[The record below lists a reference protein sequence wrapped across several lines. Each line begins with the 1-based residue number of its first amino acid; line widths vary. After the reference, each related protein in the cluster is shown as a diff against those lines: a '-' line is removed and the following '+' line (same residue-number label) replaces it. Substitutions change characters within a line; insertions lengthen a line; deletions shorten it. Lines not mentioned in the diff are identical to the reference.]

1 MAYRGARSIILASR
15 NGSSKEETQ
24 KLVKDL
30 AIVGVT
36 VVAEKCDVVKFEDVR
51 RLVAER
57 SKDMPPIRGII
68 HGAMVVKV
76 CISNFHK
83 IYNLSI

>member
-1 MAYRGARSIILASR
+1 MANRGARSIILASR
-15 NGSSKEETQ
+15 NGSSNEETQ

-30 AIVGVT
+30 AIVDVT
-36 VVAEKCDVVKFEDVR
+36 VVAEKCDVVNLEDVR

-57 SKDMPPIRGII
+57 SKDMPPIRGVI

-76 CISNFHK
+76 CISNLHK
-83 IYNLSI
+83 IHNLFI